1 MRRKKATRAR
11 DFAISL
17 LALSCVLMFSTVSFA
32 ETKAGTVTRLRGPL
46 FAKKLDGRTKVLSVK
61 SAIGHGDILI
71 TKKKTYA
78 RIKFTDNGKIVLRP
92 NTHFRVVQYYFD
104 HTTPKKDSAVFHLAR
119 GGVRSITGMIGSRG
133 ERDRYKFMTKTAV
146 AGIRGTIYEA
156 RICEGDCGSIPDGL
170 YFFVVEGSII
180 VSNSAGSQTF
190 SAGQYVYVANE
201 TSMPVLLP
209 ANPGIDF
216 ILPTSFEAESEQMG
230 PDESCEVR

>member
-1 MRRKKATRAR
+1 MRRKKVTRAR

-46 FAKKLDGRTKVLSVK
+46 FAKKLDGRTKALSVK
-61 SAIGHGDILI
+61 SAVGHGDILI

-104 HTTPKKDSAVFHLAR
+104 HTAPKKDSAVFHLVK

-216 ILPTSFEAESEQMG
+216 SLPTSFETESEQLG
-230 PDESCEVR
+230 SDESCEVR